1 MSLINK
7 MLNELEKNKQ
17 GDQASQQEALS
28 GINPSV
34 IKQKFT
40 LDKKIIF
47 RIFIFIII
55 ILSISTGIA
64 WLYRSK
70 TASKSPK
77 INSTIEAT
85 NAQKNVAATLEQPPL
100 PTIKLQNITLEQKDN
115 RTILDFI
122 LSAPTQYLVEH
133 STEQQLSITLNN
145 TGLSGNL
152 PVALEKSFIIT
163 LDTKQNNND
172 IISTLTLLP
181 GTKVDELQLIDK
193 PQPHLHLAFSNAQL
207 TNSSMLKVPTPIS
220 PEQQIA
226 ERYQDI
232 QDLLAQNKIDEVI
245 HELHLFIGDY
255 PNHLQARE
263 MLVSLLIKEGR
274 LQEANDVLTVGLNK
288 YQSYTP
294 FIKLKAH
301 ILIKQNNV
309 SAAITLLQKYITNID
324 AGDVEYLAL
333 LAALHQQQGQFIQAA
348 GLYDQLTKI
357 QPQKTLWW
365 IGLGVALENAGQKNA
380 AREAYQLAY
389 NKSDVPPDLGA
400 FLSDKTKK

>member
-34 IKQKFT
+34 IKQKYT

-77 INSTIEAT
+77 TNSSIKTT
-85 NAQKNVAATLEQPPL
+85 NTQKSGAITLEQPPL

-145 TGLSGNL
+145 AGLLGNL
-152 PVALEKSFIIT
+152 PVALEKSFIVT
-163 LDTKQNNND
+163 LNTKQNNND

-226 ERYQDI
+226 GRYQDI

>member
-1 MSLINK
+1 

-28 GINPSV
+28 GRNPWV
-34 IKQKFT
+34 IKKKYT
-40 LDKKIIF
+40 VDKKIIF

-77 INSTIEAT
+77 TNSSIKTT
-85 NAQKNVAATLEQPPL
+85 NTQKSGAITLEQPPL

-122 LSAPTQYLVEH
+122 LSAPAQYLVEH

-145 TGLSGNL
+145 AGLLGNL
-152 PVALEKSFIIT
+152 PVALEKSFIVT
-163 LDTKQNNND
+163 LNTKQNNND

-226 ERYQDI
+226 GRYQDI
-232 QDLLAQNKIDEVI
+232 QDLLAQNKIDEAI
-245 HELHLFIGDY
+245 PKLHLFIGDY

-274 LQEANDVLTVGLNK
+274 LQKASDVLTVGLNK
-288 YQSYTP
+288 YQSYIP

-301 ILIKQNNV
+301 ILIKQNEV

-324 AGDVEYLAL
+324 TSDVEYLAL

-357 QPQKTLWW
+357 QPQKTIWW

-400 FLSDKTKK
+400 FLSDKIKK

>member
-1 MSLINK
+1 

-17 GDQASQQEALS
+17 GDQTSQQEALS

-34 IKQKFT
+34 IKQKYT

-145 TGLSGNL
+145 AGLLGNL
-152 PVALEKSFIIT
+152 PVALEKSFIVT
-163 LDTKQNNND
+163 LNTKQNNND

-232 QDLLAQNKIDEVI
+232 QDLLAQNKIDEAI
-245 HELHLFIGDY
+245 PKLHLFIGDY

-274 LQEANDVLTVGLNK
+274 LQKANDVLIVGLNK
-288 YQSYTP
+288 YQSYIP

-301 ILIKQNNV
+301 ILIKQNEVN
-309 SAAITLLQKYITNID
+309 AAITLLQKYIANID
-324 AGDVEYLAL
+324 ASDVEYLAL

-400 FLSDKTKK
+400 FLSDKIKK

>member
-70 TASKSPK
+70 TASKTPK
-77 INSTIEAT
+77 INSTIMKTQKSGAT
-85 NAQKNVAATLEQPPL
+85 ILEQPPL

-145 TGLSGNL
+145 AGLLGNL
-152 PVALEKSFIIT
+152 PVALEKSFIVT
-163 LDTKQNNND
+163 LNTKQNNND

>member
-1 MSLINK
+1 
-7 MLNELEKNKQ
+7 
-17 GDQASQQEALS
+17 
-28 GINPSV
+28 
-34 IKQKFT
+34 
-40 LDKKIIF
+40 
-47 RIFIFIII
+47 
-55 ILSISTGIA
+55 
-64 WLYRSK
+64 
-70 TASKSPK
+70 
-77 INSTIEAT
+77 
-85 NAQKNVAATLEQPPL
+85 
-100 PTIKLQNITLEQKDN
+100 
-115 RTILDFI
+115 
-122 LSAPTQYLVEH
+122 
-133 STEQQLSITLNN
+133 
-145 TGLSGNL
+145 
-152 PVALEKSFIIT
+152 
-163 LDTKQNNND
+163 
-172 IISTLTLLP
+172 
-181 GTKVDELQLIDK
+181 
-193 PQPHLHLAFSNAQL
+193 
-207 TNSSMLKVPTPIS
+207 MLKVPTPIS

-226 ERYQDI
+226 GRYQDI
-232 QDLLAQNKIDEVI
+232 QDLLAQNKIDEAI
-245 HELHLFIGDY
+245 PKLHLFIGDY

-400 FLSDKTKK
+400 FLSDKIKK